1 MNQRKMKIISIIP
14 VRGGSKEILNK
25 NLVPLNEKPLL
36 YYTVS
41 ASKNSKLID
50 RTIVSTDNEKIM
62 NLAKK
67 HGAEVIKR
75 PKKLSDDKAQLELV
89 MEHVIKVLKRN
100 KNYFPDILVLLQ
112 NTSPLR
118 TATHIDE
125 ALDFFFTK
133 KYDSLLSGFKSH
145 RFFWKMKADRVFPF
159 NYNPKKRSRRQEI
172 SNQFIEN
179 GAIYITKLSSFKKS
193 KCRISGKIGLYV
205 MPEEISI
212 EIDSKFE
219 LSLANLILKNQKR

>member
-1 MNQRKMKIISIIP
+1 MKILSIVP
-14 VRGGSKEILNK
+14 ARGGSKGIPKK
-25 NLVPLNEKPLL
+25 NLTLLNNKPLL
-36 YYTVS
+36 YYTVN
-41 ASKNSKLID
+41 ASLNANHID
-50 RTIVSTDNEKIM
+50 RTIVTTDNDEIS
-62 NLAKK
+62 NFAKK

-75 PKKLSDDKAQLELV
+75 PKKLSDDKAQLEPV
-89 MEHVIKVLKRN
+89 MEHVIKVLERN
-100 KNYFPDILVLLQ
+100 ENYFPDILVLLQ

-133 KYDSLLSGFKSH
+133 KYDSILSGFKSH

-219 LSLANLILKNQKR
+219 LSLANFILKNQKS